1 MNITTALTANS
12 FPITGRGHIV
22 ELQHHEAGLPTGT
35 VLTSVAS
42 GLSWEVRARIL
53 FDHATEHH
61 TYFENEAV
69 EFVLLRFSSPES
81 LAASLQAIAEAEHRK
96 LYRYLIQPIGHGQ
109 KPQHGEEL
117 TIEFP
122 EDEPDSTG
130 IGE

>member
-1 MNITTALTANS
+1 MHVVTASTDQS

-61 TYFENEAV
+61 KYFGNEAV

-81 LAASLQAIAEAEHRK
+81 LAASLQAITEAEHRK
-96 LYRYLIQPIGHGQ
+96 LYRYLIQPREHDQ
-109 KPQHGEEL
+109 KP
-117 TIEFP
+117 
-122 EDEPDSTG
+122 
-130 IGE
+130 